1 MACTICG
8 CVCDDLTITTDNGAV
23 IQAERACTLAEPW
36 FLEQSC
42 RHSKTH
48 QILEEPADYE
58 DAIDRATQLLRKS
71 TAPLIYGLSR
81 SSTPG
86 QRAATALA
94 DHLGA
99 VIDTTASRCHAP
111 SILAFQQA
119 GEPTCSL
126 GEIRNRADLVVYW
139 GSNPL
144 VSHPRHLER
153 YSIEPVGRFVPNGRA
168 DRTLVVVD
176 VEQTAT
182 TEVADVFVR
191 VEPNRDYEALWTLRS
206 FVAGHEPPENTIL
219 GSDREALRDLANR
232 MKSCECGVI
241 FFGLGL
247 TQQPLGHLNVD
258 ALLRLAAEL
267 NQHSHFYA
275 RRMRVPGD
283 VTGADSVLCWQ
294 TGYPFSVDLRRG
306 YPRYNPGEFSANDL
320 LEQNEV
326 DLCLLVGSEGVPAL
340 SPLAQQRLQS
350 IPTIVLDYPTVE
362 STISP
367 TVRFT
372 TAVYGVHH
380 PGTAYRMDEVPIPLR
395 PFLTSELPTDHQVLN
410 TIVDRIKI

>member
-1 MACTICG
+1 MRA
-8 CVCDDLTITTDNGAV
+8 D
-23 IQAERACTLAEPW
+23 RACALAEPW
-36 FLEQSC
+36 FLEQTNE
-42 RHSKTH
+42 HGAAAF
-48 QILEEPADYE
+48 LDGEPTNYE
-58 DAIDRATQLLRKS
+58 NAIEQATRLLRES

-81 SSTPG
+81 SSTAG

-94 DHLGA
+94 DRLGA

-153 YSIEPVGRFVPNGRA
+153 YSAEPVGRFIPGGRA
-168 DRTLVVVD
+168 DRTVVVVD
-176 VEQTAT
+176 IEPTAT
-182 TEVADVFVR
+182 SEAADVFVP
-191 VEPNRDYEALWTLRS
+191 VEPNHDYEALWTLRS
-206 FVAGHEPPENTIL
+206 FVADHEPPDQAKL
-219 GSDREALRDLANR
+219 GADRETLRDLATR

-247 TQQPLGHLNVD
+247 TQQSLGHLNVD

-267 NQHSHFYA
+267 NQYSHFYA

-320 LEQNEV
+320 LEAGEV
-326 DLCLLVGSEGVPAL
+326 DLCVLVGSEGVPAL
-340 SPLAQQRLQS
+340 SQEAQQRLTE
-350 IPTIVLDYPTVE
+350 IPTIVLDYPTIE
-362 STISP
+362 SAISP

-380 PGTAYRMDEVPIPLR
+380 PGTAYRMDEIPIPLR
-395 PFLTSELPTDHQVLN
+395 TFLESDLPTDHDVLN
-410 TIVDRIKI
+410 EIMRRLER

>member
-1 MACTICG
+1 MRA
-8 CVCDDLTITTDNGAV
+8 D
-23 IQAERACTLAEPW
+23 RACALAEPW
-36 FLEQSC
+36 FLEQTSE
-42 RHSKTH
+42 HGPAAFLH
-48 QILEEPADYE
+48 GEPTDYE
-58 DAIDRATQLLRKS
+58 NAIEQATRLLRDS

-81 SSTPG
+81 SSTAG

-94 DHLGA
+94 DRLGA

-153 YSIEPVGRFVPNGRA
+153 YSADPVGRFIPGGRA
-168 DRTLVVVD
+168 DRTVVVVD
-176 VEQTAT
+176 IEPTAT
-182 TEVADVFVR
+182 SEAADVFVP

-206 FVAGHEPPENTIL
+206 FVADHEPPDNAVL
-219 GSDREALRDLANR
+219 GANRETLRDLAMR

-247 TQQPLGHLNVD
+247 TQQSLGHLNVD

-294 TGYPFSVDLRRG
+294 TGFPFSVDLRRG
-306 YPRYNPGEFSANDL
+306 FPRYNPGEFSANDL
-320 LEQNEV
+320 LEAGEV
-326 DLCLLVGSEGVPAL
+326 DLCVLVGSEGVPAL
-340 SPLAQQRLQS
+340 SPKAQQRLTE

-362 STISP
+362 SAISP

-395 PFLTSELPTDHQVLN
+395 TFLASDLPTDHDVLN
-410 TIVDRIKI
+410 EIVQRIKL

>member
-1 MACTICG
+1 MTDQPHQHNLNTITDVACTICG
-8 CVCDDLTITTDNGAV
+8 CVCDDLKITTENGAV
-23 IQAERACTLAEPW
+23 VKADRACGLAEPW
-36 FLEQSC
+36 FLEQTSQ
-42 RHSKTH
+42 HVSAYFID
-48 QILEEPADYE
+48 QQPSSYA
-58 DAIDRATQLLRKS
+58 DAIERATQLLHES
-71 TAPLIYGLSR
+71 HAPLIYGLSR
-81 SSTPG
+81 SSTAG

-94 DHLGA
+94 DRLGA

-153 YSIEPVGRFVPNGRA
+153 YSADPVGRFIPNGRA
-168 DRTLVVVD
+168 DRTVVVVD

-182 TEVADVFVR
+182 TEAADMFVP

-206 FVAGHEPPENTIL
+206 FVADREPPENAVL
-219 GSDREALRDLANR
+219 GADRETLRDLANR
-232 MKSCECGVI
+232 MKNCQCGVI

-247 TQQPLGHLNVD
+247 TQQSLGHLNVD

-267 NQHSHFYA
+267 NRHSHFYA

-294 TGYPFSVDLRRG
+294 TGYPFSVDLRR
-306 YPRYNPGEFSANDL
+306 
-320 LEQNEV
+320 
-326 DLCLLVGSEGVPAL
+326 
-340 SPLAQQRLQS
+340 
-350 IPTIVLDYPTVE
+350 
-362 STISP
+362 
-367 TVRFT
+367 
-372 TAVYGVHH
+372 
-380 PGTAYRMDEVPIPLR
+380 
-395 PFLTSELPTDHQVLN
+395 
-410 TIVDRIKI
+410 